1 MTGPTPAS
9 PAAPAGPPPQPVFN
23 LRMAIGLLGIFLAA
37 VVAGLNGRIPSL
49 VLPDLRGALGI
60 GIDEASWLL
69 TAYSAGELAAMP
81 FATWFAI
88 TFSMRRFHLAMLFS
102 TLLLTWLMPYV
113 QDLPLLLTLRVF
125 QGLLGGAMI
134 PLLMVAC
141 MRFLP
146 LPIRLHGLAVFA
158 LVATF
163 SPNIALWIA
172 SQWVDQLEDWRWV
185 YWHVIPIGLLAAMLV
200 GWGIPKMPLAL
211 PRMKQANW
219 FGMLLG
225 VPGLMLLV
233 VGVDQG
239 VRLDWFHSPLIVAS
253 FVAGGAL
260 FVLYLIGEWFHPAPF
275 VSLRML
281 ARRNI
286 WIGLTLFGF
295 LLMTMATAVTL
306 PANLL
311 ANFQGFRLAQS
322 APLGLIVGFP
332 QLLLGSCVALLLYQR
347 WADARYVFVAGLLC
361 MAAANWLASGITS
374 EWMVQQFLWVQVLHM
389 LGQPL
394 TMVSLLFLITSVM
407 QPMETPLVAGQ
418 VHIVRVFSATIGGA
432 IIGQLTAVR
441 SRFHSEMLLDNAG
454 QLMARLPSDD
464 PGWVALSSTVAQ
476 QANVLA
482 AADIYRVFAVVALLM
497 IPLALMMQRIPAPA
511 MTSTPPVTPSATPAT
526 AASVAA

>member
-141 MRFLP
+141 LRFLP

-185 YWHVIPIGLLAAMLV
+185 YWHVIPKIGRAHV
-200 GWGIPKMPLAL
+200 
-211 PRMKQANW
+211 
-219 FGMLLG
+219 
-225 VPGLMLLV
+225 
-233 VGVDQG
+233 
-239 VRLDWFHSPLIVAS
+239 
-253 FVAGGAL
+253 
-260 FVLYLIGEWFHPAPF
+260 
-275 VSLRML
+275 
-281 ARRNI
+281 
-286 WIGLTLFGF
+286 
-295 LLMTMATAVTL
+295 
-306 PANLL
+306 
-311 ANFQGFRLAQS
+311 
-322 APLGLIVGFP
+322 
-332 QLLLGSCVALLLYQR
+332 
-347 WADARYVFVAGLLC
+347 
-361 MAAANWLASGITS
+361 
-374 EWMVQQFLWVQVLHM
+374 
-389 LGQPL
+389 
-394 TMVSLLFLITSVM
+394 
-407 QPMETPLVAGQ
+407 
-418 VHIVRVFSATIGGA
+418 
-432 IIGQLTAVR
+432 
-441 SRFHSEMLLDNAG
+441 
-454 QLMARLPSDD
+454 
-464 PGWVALSSTVAQ
+464 
-476 QANVLA
+476 
-482 AADIYRVFAVVALLM
+482 
-497 IPLALMMQRIPAPA
+497 
-511 MTSTPPVTPSATPAT
+511 
-526 AASVAA
+526 